1 MAQQKF
7 WCGQRKTSPLSD
19 KGCHGVIYLIWFAE
33 KSFWEGG
40 RRKLRKVAVVGTGHT
55 PFTFATE
62 KTSIELFSE
71 AAMDAMNEAN
81 LKPKDIQALYLGN
94 CLGDFSEGQAMLQSY
109 AANDIGAFHIPA
121 TRFEGACA
129 SSALAIRDAFIWVAS
144 GYYDVVLAGGVERAA
159 SMGTP
164 LATRTFSMFTDSHYE
179 YPAGLT
185 FPAIFAMLGHLY
197 AKRYSIALEKLKEQ
211 MALVSVQSHYYGM
224 SNPNAQF
231 HKEISVDDVLNGF
244 MVSSPLQLLDCCP
257 FSDGA
262 AAVVLVSEE
271 KAKQITDKPVYIT
284 GIGQASSGKLSA
296 QKDDLPR
303 IRAREESAR
312 EAYNMAGIGPSDI
325 DVCELHDCF
334 SIASLIAAESLGL
347 FEYGKAGEA
356 WEKGE
361 TKIGGKIPINV
372 SGGLKAKGHPIGA
385 TGAAQV
391 TEIYHQLRGECGERQ
406 VEGAKSGLTDTLGG
420 DGVLCTLI
428 MQRGW

>member
-1 MAQQKF
+1 
-7 WCGQRKTSPLSD
+7 
-19 KGCHGVIYLIWFAE
+19 
-33 KSFWEGG
+33 
-40 RRKLRKVAVVGTGHT
+40 LRKVAVVGTGHT

-185 FPAIFAMLGHLY
+185 FPAIFAMLAHLY

>member
-1 MAQQKF
+1 M
-7 WCGQRKTSPLSD
+7 
-19 KGCHGVIYLIWFAE
+19 
-33 KSFWEGG
+33 
-40 RRKLRKVAVVGTGHT
+40 RKVAIVGSGHT

-71 AAMDAMNEAN
+71 AAMDAINEAK

-94 CLGDFSEGQAMLQSY
+94 CLGDFSEGQAMVQSY

-129 SSALAIRDAFIWVAS
+129 SSSLAIRDAFIWVAS
-144 GYYDVVLAGGVERAA
+144 GYYDAVLAGGVEKAA

-164 LATRTFSMFTDSHYE
+164 LATRTFAMFTDSHYE

-185 FPAIFAMLGHLY
+185 FPAMFAMLTHLY
-197 AKRYSIALEKLKEQ
+197 AKKYDIPLEKLKEH
-211 MALVSVQSHYYGM
+211 MAQVSVQSHYYGVF
-224 SNPNAQF
+224 NPKAQF
-231 HKEISVDDVLNGF
+231 QKEITIEKVLSGF
-244 MVSSPLQLLDCCP
+244 MVTSPLQLLDCCP

-262 AAVVLVSEE
+262 AAVMLVSEE
-271 KAKQITDKPVYIT
+271 KAKEITDKPVYIT

-296 QKDDLPR
+296 QKDYLPR
-303 IRAREESAR
+303 LKAREESAKQ
-312 EAYNMAGIGPSDI
+312 AYELAGIGPEDI

-347 FEYGKAGEA
+347 FEFGKSGEA

-372 SGGLKAKGHPIGA
+372 SGGLKSKGHPIGA
-385 TGAAQV
+385 TGASQV
-391 TEIYHQLRGECGERQ
+391 AEIYHQLRGECGERQ
-406 VEGAKSGLTDTLGG
+406 VEGAKIGLTDTLGG

-428 MQRGW
+428 MEKGW

>member
-1 MAQQKF
+1 MF
-7 WCGQRKTSPLSD
+7 
-19 KGCHGVIYLIWFAE
+19 FE
-33 KSFWEGG
+33 
-40 RRKLRKVAVVGTGHT
+40 RRTQKLRKVAIVGTGHT
-55 PFTFATE
+55 PFTFETE

-71 AAMDAMNEAN
+71 AAMDAIHEAS

-94 CLGDFSEGQAMLQSY
+94 CLGDFSEGQAMVQSY

-129 SSALAIRDAFIWVAS
+129 SSSLAIRDAFIWVAS
-144 GYYDVVLAGGVERAA
+144 GYYDMVLAGGVERAA

-185 FPAIFAMLGHLY
+185 FPAMFAMLAHLY
-197 AKRYSIALEKLKEQ
+197 AKKYGVPLEKLKEQ
-211 MALVSVQSHYYGM
+211 MAQVSVQSHYYGM
-224 SNPNAQF
+224 FNPKGQF
-231 HKEISVDDVLNGF
+231 HKEITVDDVLNGF
-244 MVSSPLQLLDCCP
+244 MVTSPLQLLDCCP

-262 AAVVLVSEE
+262 AAVVIVSEE
-271 KAKQITDKPVYIT
+271 KAKEITDKPVYII

-296 QKDDLPR
+296 QKDYLPR
-303 IRAREESAR
+303 LRAREKSA
-312 EAYNMAGIGPSDI
+312 EQAYDMAGIGAADI

-334 SIASLIAAESLGL
+334 SIASLIAAESLGF
-347 FEYGKAGEA
+347 FEFGTSGEA

-372 SGGLKAKGHPIGA
+372 SGGLKSKGHPIGA
-385 TGAAQV
+385 TGASQV
-391 TEIYHQLRGECGERQ
+391 AEIYHQLRGECGERQ
-406 VEGAKSGLTDTLGG
+406 VEGAKIGLTDTLGG

-428 MQRGW
+428 MQKGW

>member
-1 MAQQKF
+1 L
-7 WCGQRKTSPLSD
+7 CD
-19 KGCHGVIYLIWFAE
+19 KGCHAVVYLIWFAKE
-33 KSFWEGG
+33 SFWEGG
-40 RRKLRKVAVVGTGHT
+40 SRKLRKVGIVGTGHT

-71 AAMDAMNEAN
+71 AAMDAINEAS

-109 AANDIGAFHIPA
+109 AANDIGAFYIPA

-129 SSALAIRDAFIWVAS
+129 SSTLAIRDAFIWVAS

-185 FPAIFAMLGHLY
+185 FPAIFAMLAHLY
-197 AKRYSIALEKLKEQ
+197 AKRYGIPLERLKEQ
-211 MALVSVQSHYYGM
+211 MALVSVQSHHYGM
-224 SNPNAQF
+224 FNQKAQF
-231 HKEISVDDVLNGF
+231 HKEITVDDVLNGF

-262 AAVVLVSEE
+262 AAIVLVSEE
-271 KAKQITDKPVYIT
+271 RAKQITDRPIYIT

-296 QKDDLPR
+296 QKDYLPR
-303 IRAREESAR
+303 IRAREESAKQ
-312 EAYNMAGIGPSDI
+312 AYDMAGIGPSDS

-334 SIASLIAAESLGL
+334 SIASLIAAESLGF
-347 FEYGKAGEA
+347 FEYGKSGEA

-385 TGAAQV
+385 TGASQV
-391 TEIYHQLRGECGERQ
+391 IEIYHQLRGESAERQ
-406 VEGAKSGLTDTLGG
+406 VEGARIGLTDTLGG